1 MLTWQLTNLWFS
13 RKKSAHMAVDKVE
26 PPKIAVLPLSKGV
39 VHHGETAQHLHHL
52 WSSIHSTLFLS
63 SLCKHLLKAL
73 VFDLPQKGVVRDHL
87 VDSKGNDLFHEEDED
102 CYVDGDLLS
111 RT

>member
-1 MLTWQLTNLWFS
+1 
-13 RKKSAHMAVDKVE
+13 MAVDKVE

-52 WSSIHSTLFLS
+52 WSSIHSTLTLFLS

-73 VFDLPQKGVVRDHL
+73 IFHLPQKGVVRDHL